1 MTDSAGARILVED
14 LVHPIGER
22 TLSVPRLEIAP
33 GHVMAL
39 VGTNGA
45 GKTTL
50 LRILA
55 GLVTPQRGRV
65 VVEGTPTIVHQKPY
79 LFRGSARFNVAL
91 GASQFTDAER
101 YTREALE
108 AVDATHFADRPAP
121 SLSGGEARRV
131 AIARALAMRTR
142 VLLLDEPTTALD
154 PVGREHIELLLRK
167 WRGGRGPTV
176 IWSTPNPPDESL
188 ADGVLR
194 IVDGVVTG
202 P

>member
-14 LVHPIGER
+14 LSHPIGER
-22 TLSVPRLEIAP
+22 RLVVPHLEIAP
-33 GHVMAL
+33 GQVMAL

-55 GLVTPQRGRV
+55 GLLTAERGRV
-65 VVEGTPTIVHQKPY
+65 LVEGTPTLVHQKPY
-79 LFRGSARFNVAL
+79 LFRGTARFNVAL
-91 GASQFTDAER
+91 GTSGFADAER

-108 AVDATHFADRPAP
+108 TVDASHFADRPAP
-121 SLSGGEARRV
+121 ALSGGEARRI

-154 PVGREHIELLLRK
+154 PVGRESVERLLRT

-194 IVDGVVTG
+194 IADGVVSG